1 MNDTMEKLQK
11 LIDKRKER
19 NNYSGGDLF
28 IIWGCIILAS
38 QFFQIFILNSFWVSV
53 AAIFIGAFFQFTYI
67 KLHRIKS
74 GYIIM
79 WKNSINYMWLFTLT
93 VMLIAGWLFPNISKL
108 YSSSTGIV
116 LVFFFL
122 SSGFLF
128 MAHWLTGGALNWA
141 V

>member
-11 LIDKRKER
+11 LIDKRR
-19 NNYSGGDLF
+19 NGIIIRGAIYLLSGG
-28 IIWGCIILAS
+28 IILAS

-116 LVFFFL
+116 LVFFSFL
-122 SSGFLF
+122 RLF
-128 MAHWLTGGALNWA
+128 YSWHTG
-141 V
+141 